1 MYLTLIPQFI
11 DPNRSNPTVQGL
23 TLGMIQISVSLA
35 VNAMIVIAAGT
46 IAIFL
51 ARRPTWA
58 TWQRRVTGTLLGTVA
73 LVLAREVPDRAHV

>member
-11 DPNRSNPTVQGL
+11 DPSRGIPTVQGL
-23 TLGMIQISVSLA
+23 TPGAIQIAVSLT

-51 ARRPTWA
+51 TRRPSWA